1 MSRGDLPEDMAAE
14 YETQRK
20 AFDSLQKLTASLAET
35 LGLDMPVLEST
46 SLTRLKGSVKVIST
60 NVSRASHLLSRFLNL
75 LQSFP
80 SITPPALLHR
90 FLQAAMV
97 STSTKKAV
105 QHFRTQHQDTGSRVC
120 LLHSYVSHSYGH
132 CIMNFSTV
140 CPFSVELSW
149 PR

>member
-60 NVSRASHLLSRFLNL
+60 NVSSASHPLSRFLNL
-75 LQSFP
+75 LQRIP
-80 SITPPALLHR
+80 SITPPSSGRLTG
-90 FLQAAMV
+90 QV
-97 STSTKKAV
+97 SAS
-105 QHFRTQHQDTGSRVC
+105 G
-120 LLHSYVSHSYGH
+120 YG
-132 CIMNFSTV
+132 FS
-140 CPFSVELSW
+140 CD
-149 PR
+149 